1 MMIMNSKTA
10 NKLTFAQILGY
21 NLGNPKRHFAV
32 FADNEARRGRKATCG
47 RGGYKEQ
54 RKLLNFVR
62 R

>member
-1 MMIMNSKTA
+1 MIMNSKTA

-32 FADNEARRGRKATCG
+32 ITDNETRRGRKATCG
-47 RGGYKEQ
+47 QGGYKEQ
-54 RKLLNFVR
+54 CKLLNFVR